1 MWSQGERVSAPCFQL
16 SSPPSRDDSRLCY
29 LLSLGA
35 HLPSRSGCCFG
46 RSSTSSGHAGASE
59 QTAYSTS
66 RLIAAAVRSYTREQ
80 EHMADGA
87 QSARQTRIS
96 IRTSTTCGHAPS
108 FIGGRRCLAALLG

>member
-46 RSSTSSGHAGASE
+46 RSSTSSGHASASE
-59 QTAYSTS
+59 QTAYSAHKS
-66 RLIAAAVRSYTREQ
+66 
-80 EHMADGA
+80 ADCGSCQVIYQGA
-87 QSARQTRIS
+87 GTH
-96 IRTSTTCGHAPS
+96 G
-108 FIGGRRCLAALLG
+108 